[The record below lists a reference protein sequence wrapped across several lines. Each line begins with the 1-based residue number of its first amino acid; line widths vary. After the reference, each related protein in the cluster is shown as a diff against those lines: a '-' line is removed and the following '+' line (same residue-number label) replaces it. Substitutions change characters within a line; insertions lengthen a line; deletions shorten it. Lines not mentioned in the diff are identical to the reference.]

1 MVPSVSVVSI
11 TWLEQTKMF
20 VVVLVLVLVF
30 ASFFSFAF
38 FAVVTVDCFAL
49 ELGKC
54 PF

>member
-20 VVVLVLVLVF
+20 VVVLVLVF